1 MSYSEQ
7 QRQWNGKVTI
17 TNKSDVPALMI
28 RLNVVG
34 SDGVQI
40 LPMLYSDNYFSLM
53 PGESK
58 EVSLQWADRDTHGK
72 KAKVMISG
80 YNVEE
85 QAAKITY

>member
-1 MSYSEQ
+1 
-7 QRQWNGKVTI
+7 
-17 TNKSDVPALMI
+17 
-28 RLNVVG
+28 
-34 SDGVQI
+34 
-40 LPMLYSDNYFSLM
+40 M

-58 EVSLQWADRDTHGK
+58 EVALQWADRDTHGK